1 MNNLIFKIRSKL
13 GRFVISHSN
22 DPRPG
27 SAPYLSGDSFRKL
40 GDHIYEPQHDLD
52 PSAVKERDTVFVESG
67 LIDEFFQK
75 IHPKIAFP
83 YILITHNGDRDIG
96 ESEARHI
103 DSKIIRW
110 FAQNNT
116 FLHKKITPLPI
127 GLENLHY
134 CNNGLTYL
142 FDRLKSHQ
150 PAKTNN
156 ILYGFNV
163 STNRK
168 VRESALETL
177 RRLSFAKEMAGW
189 PDPPRYLKALAGHR
203 FVASP
208 EGNGLDC
215 HRTWEA
221 LYLGTI
227 PIVLHSRAMEYFRD
241 LGLPILLIDNWPE
254 LANYDEVTL
263 EKKYQELIAR
273 KNDSALSLD
282 YWSEQIKNGKS

>member
-1 MNNLIFKIRSKL
+1 
-13 GRFVISHSN
+13 
-22 DPRPG
+22 
-27 SAPYLSGDSFRKL
+27 
-40 GDHIYEPQHDLD
+40 
-52 PSAVKERDTVFVESG
+52 
-67 LIDEFFQK
+67 
-75 IHPKIAFP
+75 
-83 YILITHNGDRDIG
+83 
-96 ESEARHI
+96 
-103 DSKIIRW
+103 
-110 FAQNNT
+110 
-116 FLHKKITPLPI
+116 
-127 GLENLHY
+127 
-134 CNNGLTYL
+134 
-142 FDRLKSHQ
+142 
-150 PAKTNN
+150 
-156 ILYGFNV
+156 
-163 STNRK
+163 
-168 VRESALETL
+168 
-177 RRLSFAKEMAGW
+177 MAGW